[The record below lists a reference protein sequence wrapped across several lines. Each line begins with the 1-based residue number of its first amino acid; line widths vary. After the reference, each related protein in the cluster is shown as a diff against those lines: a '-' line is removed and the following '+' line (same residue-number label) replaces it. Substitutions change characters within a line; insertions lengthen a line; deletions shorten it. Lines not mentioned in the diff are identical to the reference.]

1 MTYVASSI
9 KGTVMII
16 ENMLL
21 SNNETADIIFSL
33 ISGTDSSKEV
43 PQTFQE
49 AWWHSN
55 ENERKLWREAIRK
68 EFHGMIKRG
77 IWRN

>member
-1 MTYVASSI
+1 MTYVASST
-9 KGTVMII
+9 KGTAMIA
-16 ENMLL
+16 ENMLP
-21 SNNETADIIFSL
+21 SNNEMADILFAL
-33 ISGTDSSKEV
+33 ISGTNSSKEV
-43 PQTFQE
+43 PQAFQE
-49 AWWHSN
+49 AWRHSN